1 MTERKGIYL
10 PRQDYKLKYWDQKK
24 NEPIRDELKMNLEK
38 QFELQTKKVADDEI
52 DKQKSQYKNSELN
65 SAWES

>member
-1 MTERKGIYL
+1 
-10 PRQDYKLKYWDQKK
+10 
-24 NEPIRDELKMNLEK
+24 MNLEK